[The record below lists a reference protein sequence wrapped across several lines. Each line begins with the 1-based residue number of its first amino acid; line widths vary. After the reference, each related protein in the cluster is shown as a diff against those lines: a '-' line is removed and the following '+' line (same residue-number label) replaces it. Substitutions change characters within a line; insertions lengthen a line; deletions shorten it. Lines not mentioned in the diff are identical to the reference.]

1 MLLIDIYTCKEKDF
15 HSGKSTVKHCWETVS
30 KEMKKMGYDIS
41 TRKCCIKFQAMKRT
55 YKVIKDHN
63 NKPGNNT
70 RKWKYFDLM
79 DKIFNK
85 KPWVE
90 PLPVAGTSST
100 EETREQSAKRRKLN
114 MDTFLENLLE
124 EKRLKRE
131 ADAKRHKEKMEQF
144 DNLKNLLQ
152 KLVEK

>member
-1 MLLIDIYTCKEKDF
+1 
-15 HSGKSTVKHCWETVS
+15 
-30 KEMKKMGYDIS
+30 MGYDIS
-41 TRKCCIKFQAMKRT
+41 AQKCCIKFQAMKRT

-63 NKPGNNT
+63 NKSGNNT
-70 RKWKYFDLM
+70 RKWEYFDLM

-90 PLPVAGTSST
+90 PLSVAGTSCESGRSDSETSST
-100 EETREQSAKRRKLN
+100 EETREQSAKRKKLN